1 MQQLLVKDHN
11 GFFTKLFRLLDPTDN
26 LIEGE
31 IRGSDACMRDAW
43 TEQFVN
49 TYVHLRSPEALAVLT
64 LQAIILKY
72 DIAQIECKHASVRRW
87 VHARSTQTHT
97 VDF

>member
-1 MQQLLVKDHN
+1 M
-11 GFFTKLFRLLDPTDN
+11 
-26 LIEGE
+26 
-31 IRGSDACMRDAW
+31 CDAW
-43 TEQFVN
+43 AEWFIN
-49 TYVHLRSPEALAVLT
+49 RYVDLRSPEALAIFI

-97 VDF
+97 VDFQTRSGEWMSQQVRT